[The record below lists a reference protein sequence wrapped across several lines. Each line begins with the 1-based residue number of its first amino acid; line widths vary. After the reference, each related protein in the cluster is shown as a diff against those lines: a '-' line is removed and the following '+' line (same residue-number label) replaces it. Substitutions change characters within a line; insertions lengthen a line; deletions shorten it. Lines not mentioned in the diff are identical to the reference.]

1 MAKKKKAIE
10 EEGTGQINF
19 CGQISQL
26 GEFFFCKMGKKT
38 PDDKL

>member
-1 MAKKKKAIE
+1 MAKKKAI

-19 CGQISQL
+19 CGQISRL
-26 GEFFFCKMGKKT
+26 GEFFFCKMGKET